1 MIKKIIF
8 GLTILALSSISSVAS
23 KTRASSGPRFDLDID
38 RSFNRNNLAFAGQNV
53 DGNIRATKGSNIA
66 VANSAVAGNNNRL
79 RIRQ

>member
-8 GLTILALSSISSVAS
+8 VLTILALSSISSVAS
-23 KTRASSGPRFDLDID
+23 KTRWGSSGTDVDIYK
-38 RSFNRNNLAFAGQNV
+38 SFNRNNLAFAGQNV

-66 VANSAVAGNNNRL
+66 VDNSAVAGNNNRL